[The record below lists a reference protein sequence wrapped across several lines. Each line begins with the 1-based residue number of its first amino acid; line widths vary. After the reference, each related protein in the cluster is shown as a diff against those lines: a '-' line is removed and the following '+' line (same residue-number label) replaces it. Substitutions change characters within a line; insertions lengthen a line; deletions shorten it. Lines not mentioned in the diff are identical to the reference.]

1 MGRFASS
8 FSRRQLRS
16 ASKWFFTG
24 PETNPFP
31 SASGLTL
38 TVGGF
43 GGVLARVIN
52 KPFLQTAV
60 AAVFIFGWAGSLGAQ
75 KVPVVERSLSNGM
88 RLLMVERPDEPTVAG
103 GWVAR
108 VGASNERPGITG
120 IAHLFEHMMFK
131 GTPTIGT
138 KDYKKDL
145 EIIAEQERI
154 RDLMRAEEAKMRAMW
169 RRGEIADLTKLES
182 KTPRWKELEKQFNEL
197 ITKQREILVKN
208 EFDRI
213 YTTAGGTGMNAFT
226 SSDMTAYHITVPA
239 NKLELWMWMESERIL
254 RPVFREFYAERDVV
268 YEERRMRTEST
279 PLGKFA
285 EAFESLFWESHPY
298 GWPVIGWPSDIPA
311 ISKAQADEFYQ
322 TYYAPQ
328 NITLILVGDFK
339 ADAAAQQAER
349 YFGRI
354 PRGKQ
359 EAPDVVTLEVKQVAE
374 KRMFAEA
381 DANPQ
386 VDIYWHTVAFGHRDS
401 YPLAVLAQV
410 LSTHTGRLY
419 KGLVLGAKVATE
431 TFAWNAAQKWA
442 GVFNAGG
449 EAREGHTPEEVENG
463 IYAEL
468 ERLKTE
474 LVPANELQKVKN
486 NFAAGEYRRL
496 SANHPILMQLI
507 QYEGRGD
514 WREIN
519 ESGPRIQAVT
529 PEDIQRVVRE
539 YFTKE
544 NRAVGIYTRKPGK
557 SGADDDLAGLTPE
570 QKPVIRQIAGALQK
584 ETSVEKLAEQL
595 KKLEERM
602 ASADAKNK
610 PFLTIY
616 RKKLQERLAELNKK

>member
-1 MGRFASS
+1 
-8 FSRRQLRS
+8 
-16 ASKWFFTG
+16 
-24 PETNPFP
+24 
-31 SASGLTL
+31 
-38 TVGGF
+38 
-43 GGVLARVIN
+43 
-52 KPFLQTAV
+52 
-60 AAVFIFGWAGSLGAQ
+60 
-75 KVPVVERSLSNGM
+75 
-88 RLLMVERPDEPTVAG
+88 
-103 GWVAR
+103 
-108 VGASNERPGITG
+108 
-120 IAHLFEHMMFK
+120 
-131 GTPTIGT
+131 
-138 KDYKKDL
+138 
-145 EIIAEQERI
+145 
-154 RDLMRAEEAKMRAMW
+154 
-169 RRGEIADLTKLES
+169 
-182 KTPRWKELEKQFNEL
+182 
-197 ITKQREILVKN
+197 
-208 EFDRI
+208 
-213 YTTAGGTGMNAFT
+213 
-226 SSDMTAYHITVPA
+226 
-239 NKLELWMWMESERIL
+239 MWMESERIL

-328 NITLILVGDFK
+328 NITLILIGDFK

-374 KRMFAEA
+374 KRMYAEA

-449 EAREGHTPEEVENG
+449 EAREGHTPEEVEKG

-570 QKPVIRQIAGALQK
+570 QKPVIRQITGALQK
-584 ETSVEKLAEQL
+584 ETSVEKLTEQL